1 MKIENDARVRH
12 RTKPGIAKSLRR
24 QCFIYQGRII
34 NRDETRNIIKELLHR
49 GMNHVRIKASLDI
62 GKGQEIVYQRLLDEI
77 IAEQQNSTIDKP
89 MFAIISEHP
98 FKRNLADDQ
107 IMNRLQGPWLHA
119 SHLDDT
125 MMDGILKRW
134 LKWAMIMDGYELLRL
149 FLLIKKLLLTI
160 MEYCCR
166 MQSVIV

>member
-125 MMDGILKRW
+125 MMDGILKKVAEMGDDYGWIRIVKIVPVDQKT
-134 LKWAMIMDGYELLRL
+134 LVDNNGVLL
-149 FLLIKKLLLTI
+149 
-160 MEYCCR
+160 
-166 MQSVIV
+166 